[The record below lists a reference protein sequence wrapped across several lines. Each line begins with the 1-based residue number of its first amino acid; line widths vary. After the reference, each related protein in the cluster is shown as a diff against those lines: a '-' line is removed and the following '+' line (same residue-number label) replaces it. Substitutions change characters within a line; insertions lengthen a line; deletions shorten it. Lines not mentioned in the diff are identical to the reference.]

1 MIERHF
7 YRTTSSIWL
16 GLVKGGGGMLK
27 ALLCAYQIVTDPDT
41 DPETATRGVVTHIL
55 VPHCCSRNYYFV
67 VVWLD
72 QEGEPCS
79 AQHVQF
85 KTEAMDKFAVAAHIL
100 MVDPADEQFIKRA
113 LHLAAGCMRSFLS
126 SFLCPAASRPLV
138 NTSREDTV
146 STRTNQ
152 VTTRTSGRTRQV
164 RKVFTVSGSTAVKN
178 RGNKSQ
184 GSGVP
189 LQGRC

>member
-1 MIERHF
+1 MIEQHF
-7 YRTTSSIWL
+7 YKTTVSVWL
-16 GLVKGGGGMLK
+16 GLVKGGSEVK
-27 ALLCAYQIVTDPDT
+27 ALLCAYQIVLDRVTKD
-41 DPETATRGVVTHIL
+41 RGVVTHIL

-126 SFLCPAASRPLV
+126 SFLCPAASRSLV